1 VEGGMLVKDLAY
13 ICSSYDYLLPEIRC
27 FSDYHASGEK
37 GQFEHVP

>member
-1 VEGGMLVKDLAY
+1 LAY